1 MLRFINLY
9 TEPPLQVLSLK
20 IPSMALTVF
29 VFASL
34 LLTYIPSVS
43 VCIVNVRDFVSLLP
57 AILVIS
63 SNFSITAIYVFCL
76 INRKFIIESV
86 DGLDEY
92 VRQSINEIQLNWS
105 FFNFQRPKSSIL
117 LPVICCFAQGI
128 NQRSKSTTFYES
140 QHNRIKVFS
149 QRALH
154 FGIGVSSVLSI
165 SSLLGPLFY
174 ALFGAPEPSTWKLPV
189 DVV

>member
-1 MLRFINLY
+1 MRFLEGPEFVLRFVNLY

-43 VCIVNVRDFVSLLP
+43 ACVGNVRDFVSLLP

-76 INRKFIIESV
+76 INRRFIIESV
-86 DGLDEY
+86 NGLDEY
-92 VRQSINEIQLNWS
+92 VRQSIRKCHIRS
-105 FFNFQRPKSSIL
+105 VGIFFQFSTASHFIASNL
-117 LPVICCFAQGI
+117 LLCS
-128 NQRSKSTTFYES
+128 RDKSTE
-140 QHNRIKVFS
+140 
-149 QRALH
+149 
-154 FGIGVSSVLSI
+154 
-165 SSLLGPLFY
+165 
-174 ALFGAPEPSTWKLPV
+174 
-189 DVV
+189 